1 MGNENMT
8 CTTRILCLCQNK

>member
-8 CTTRILCLCQNK
+8 NACIM